1 MPEDLVTV
9 LDASVDKPVL
19 VYVDTKDNWEAAAI
33 RAAAFENV
41 EVIVHN
47 GNDRDGI
54 VVYSDNPALKSGDW
68 WRNAILEHRIKSGL
82 PY

>member
-1 MPEDLVTV
+1 MPEDLITV

-19 VYVDTKDNWEAAAI
+19 VYVDTRDNWEEAAL
-33 RAAAFENV
+33 RAAHFENV

-47 GNDRDGI
+47 GNDRDGL
-54 VVYSDNPALKSGDW
+54 VVYSDNPTIKSGDW
-68 WRNAILEHRIKSGL
+68 WRDVILQHRIQLGI